1 MTYSAKANPNATNSE
16 LDSKRIITHKELNDD
31 QIYDIIKQYVEIKVD
46 RMDTQELI
54 ERVTQ
59 DLTDWYSDFTLD
71 ELKDVIDV
79 NDDGLFE
86 ELVDNVTQ
94 QYPKQNYNQ
103 GLWLQL
109 LFLSNLSQIGQEQVN
124 GANILCVLIVN
135 QSAKFITLVGQQYNA
150 LNVKNVLTNYTGA

>member
-1 MTYSAKANPNATNSE
+1 MTYSQKANPNATNSE

-46 RMDTQELI
+46 RMDTQELV
-54 ERVTQ
+54 ERVTEN
-59 DLTDWYSDFTLD
+59 LKDWYSDFTLD

-94 QYPKQNYNQ
+94 QYPKQ
-103 GLWLQL
+103 
-109 LFLSNLSQIGQEQVN
+109 
-124 GANILCVLIVN
+124 
-135 QSAKFITLVGQQYNA
+135 
-150 LNVKNVLTNYTGA
+150 LNTFGG